1 MRLDFENRIEEIFEG
16 YENSFRYYLRKTIK
30 HLNEDPNFILEV
42 IIVDEPTIQ
51 EINRDYRGKDTVT
64 DVISFALDDEVE
76 GEVHIKGAKNR
87 LLGTIII
94 CGPVAVRQ
102 AKDYNH
108 SLEREMKFLFVHGL
122 LHLLGYDHMTKE
134 DEKEMF
140 SLQDLLIGK
149 RKESK

>member
-30 HLNEDPNFILEV
+30 HLNENPNFILEV

>member
-16 YENSFRYYLRKTIK
+16 YENSFRYYLRKMIK